1 MEAVDKAKLKEVV
14 KEWIRIDNELKEIAR
29 IVKEKKTRIKELNQS
44 LMGVMKTSNID
55 SVNTSNDGMILYVKN
70 KVKGPINKKHLL
82 ETLGQL
88 FGEEPDKA
96 VEITNYILENREE
109 KVRESIKRKMTVKD
123 TESVVSSVYLPPA
136 T

>member
-29 IVKEKKTRIKELNQS
+29 ITKEKKARIKELNQS

-55 SVNTSNDGMILYVKN
+55 SVNTSNDGMIMYVKN

-88 FGEEPDKA
+88 FGEEPEKA

-109 KVRESIKRKMTVKD
+109 KVREVIKRKMTVKD
-123 TESVVSSVYLPPA
+123 TESVASSVYLPPA